1 MQTVDPVEPS
11 VIITAHHGSL
21 RTMRTLLLCTVN
33 AAAVVCHA
41 SADEPAAASE
51 SAVVRLS
58 QAVLE
63 RHAARF
69 SATGNTLTIL
79 GVRVYWYF
87 HRLSAA

>member
-1 MQTVDPVEPS
+1 
-11 VIITAHHGSL
+11 
-21 RTMRTLLLCTVN
+21 MRTLLLCTVN

-41 SADEPAAASE
+41 SAEPAAASE
-51 SAVVRLS
+51 SAAVRLS